1 MNQENHVDYNK
12 ELDKF
17 FALFGNK
24 NEDLFESFG
33 IEI

>member
-1 MNQENHVDYNK
+1 MNQENHVDYDK
-12 ELDKF
+12 ELDK
-17 FALFGNK
+17 LFVMFGER